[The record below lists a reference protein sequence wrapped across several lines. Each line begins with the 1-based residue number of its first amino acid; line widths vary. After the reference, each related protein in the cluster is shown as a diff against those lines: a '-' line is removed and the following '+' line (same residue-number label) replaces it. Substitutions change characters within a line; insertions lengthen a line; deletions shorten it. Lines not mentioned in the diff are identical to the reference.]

1 MHQSTLGLFVAVS
14 LVAAAPAAA
23 KSHKYTSEIIGA
35 QKTCKSGDPSAPVDK
50 CIKAFADKFCKD
62 KGHKTY
68 VMANWKSSG
77 NGYSDPT
84 LIYCK

>member
-1 MHQSTLGLFVAVS
+1 MRQLTLALFAAVC
-14 LVAAAPAAA
+14 LVAAAPAIA
-23 KSHKYTSEIIGA
+23 KSHKYTSDMIGA
-35 QKTCKSGDPSAPVDK
+35 KKTCKSGDPSTPVDK

-68 VMANWKSSG
+68 VMANWSSSG
-77 NGYSDPT
+77 NGYTDPT